1 MSEKQMEQE
10 LEVDLCL
17 LIFSVSAALLGVCLT
32 VLGIFKLLTH
42 IRELQTYGDELLA
55 VDAVLFL
62 ISCLLSYWALRTRG
76 RRRVRNLEIIADVV
90 FLIGLCLMALICGL
104 ITYALV

>member
-32 VLGIFKLLTH
+32 VLGIFRLLTH

-55 VDAVLFL
+55 INAALYL
-62 ISCLLSYWALRTRG
+62 ISCLLSYWALRA
-76 RRRVRNLEIIADVV
+76 RRTQRMHRLEIAADVV
-90 FLIGLCLMALICGL
+90 FLVALCLMALICGF

>member
-1 MSEKQMEQE
+1 MSEKQVEQE

-32 VLGIFKLLTH
+32 VLGIFKLLTQ
-42 IRELQTYGDELLA
+42 IKELQTYGDDLLA

-76 RRRVRNLEIIADVV
+76 RQRVRSLEIVADVI
-90 FLIGLCLMALICGL
+90 FLIALCLMALICGL

>member
-32 VLGIFKLLTH
+32 VLGIFKLLTQ
-42 IRELQTYGDELLA
+42 IKELQTYGDELLA
-55 VDAVLFL
+55 IDAALFL
-62 ISCLLSYWALRTRG
+62 TTCLLSYWALRTRG
-76 RRRVRNLEIIADVV
+76 RRRIRGLEIIADVV
-90 FLIGLCLMALICGL
+90 FLIALCLMALICGL

>member
-62 ISCLLSYWALRTRG
+62 ISCLLSYWALRTR
-76 RRRVRNLEIIADVV
+76 RRRRMLGLEIIADVV

>member
-32 VLGIFKLLTH
+32 VLGIFKLLTQ
-42 IRELQTYGDELLA
+42 IKELQTYGDDLLA

-76 RRRVRNLEIIADVV
+76 RQRVRSLEIVADVI
-90 FLIGLCLMALICGL
+90 FLIALCLMALICGL

>member
-1 MSEKQMEQE
+1 MSEMQVRQE

-32 VLGIFKLLTH
+32 VLGIFKLLTQ
-42 IRELQTYGDELLA
+42 IKELQTYGDDLLA

-76 RRRVRNLEIIADVV
+76 RQRVRSLEIVADVI
-90 FLIGLCLMALICGL
+90 FLIALCLMALICGL

>member
-32 VLGIFKLLTH
+32 VLGIFKLLTQ

-62 ISCLLSYWALRTRG
+62 ISCLLSYWALRTRRKG
-76 RRRVRNLEIIADVV
+76 RIHGLELIADVV
-90 FLIGLCLMALICGL
+90 FLTALCLMAIICGL

>member
-1 MSEKQMEQE
+1 MSENQVQQE

-32 VLGIFKLLTH
+32 VLGIFKLLTQIH
-42 IRELQTYGDELLA
+42 ELQTYGDDLLA

-62 ISCLLSYWALRTRG
+62 ISCLPPYWALRIRG
-76 RRRVRNLEIIADVV
+76 RRRVRSLEIIADVV
-90 FLIGLCLMALICGL
+90 FLIALCLMALICGL

>member
-1 MSEKQMEQE
+1 MEQE
-10 LEVDLCL
+10 VEIDLCL

-42 IRELQTYGDELLA
+42 IRVLETYGDDLLA
-55 VDAVLFL
+55 LDAGLFL
-62 ISCLLSYWALRTRG
+62 ISCLLSYWALRA
-76 RRRVRNLEIIADVV
+76 RRRRRLQGLELMTDIIFIIA
-90 FLIGLCLMALICGL
+90 LCLMAVICGL

>member
-1 MSEKQMEQE
+1 MSEKQVQQE
-10 LEVDLCL
+10 LEVDICVLV
-17 LIFSVSAALLGVCLT
+17 FTASAAMVGVCLT
-32 VLGIFKLLTH
+32 VIGIFRLLTH
-42 IRELQTYGDELLA
+42 VRELQTYGDELLA

-76 RRRVRNLEIIADVV
+76 RRRVRSLEIIADVV
-90 FLIGLCLMALICGL
+90 FLIALCLMAVICGL

>member
-32 VLGIFKLLTH
+32 VIGIFRLFTH
-42 IRELQTYGDELLA
+42 IRDLQTYGDDLLA
-55 VDAVLFL
+55 IDAVLFL
-62 ISCLLSYWALRTRG
+62 ISCLLSYWALRARA
-76 RRRVRNLEIIADVV
+76 RRRMRGLEIVADVV
-90 FLIGLCLMALICGL
+90 FLVALCLMALICGL
-104 ITYALV
+104 NTYAVV

>member
-1 MSEKQMEQE
+1 MSEEQIEQE

-32 VLGIFKLLTH
+32 VLGIFKLLVH
-42 IRELQTYGDELLA
+42 IRELETYGDELLA
-55 VDAVLFL
+55 IDAALFL
-62 ISCLLSYWALRTRG
+62 LSCLLSYWALRARA
-76 RRRVRNLEIIADVV
+76 RRRMVGLEITADVL
-90 FLIGLCLMALICGL
+90 FLIALCLMALICGL

>member
-1 MSEKQMEQE
+1 MSEKQVRQE

-32 VLGIFKLLTH
+32 VLGIFKLLTQ
-42 IRELQTYGDELLA
+42 IKELQTYGDDLLA

-76 RRRVRNLEIIADVV
+76 RQRVRSLEIVADVV
-90 FLIGLCLMALICGL
+90 FLIALCLMALICGL

>member
-1 MSEKQMEQE
+1 MSEKQIEQE
-10 LEVDLCL
+10 VEVDLCL

-42 IRELQTYGDELLA
+42 IKELQTYGDELLA
-55 VDAVLFL
+55 INAALFL
-62 ISCLLSYWALRTRG
+62 FSCLLAYWALRARG
-76 RRRVRNLEIIADVV
+76 RRRMRGLEILADVV
-90 FLIGLCLMALICGL
+90 FLVALCMMALICGL

>member
-1 MSEKQMEQE
+1 MSEEQIEQE

-32 VLGIFKLLTH
+32 VLGIFKLLTQ
-42 IRELQTYGDELLA
+42 IKELQTYGDELLA
-55 VDAVLFL
+55 IDAVLFL
-62 ISCLLSYWALRTRG
+62 ISCLLSYWALRTRRK
-76 RRRVRNLEIIADVV
+76 RRMVGLEITADVL
-90 FLIGLCLMALICGL
+90 FLIALCLMALICGL

>member
-1 MSEKQMEQE
+1 MSEKQVQQE

-17 LIFSVSAALLGVCLT
+17 LIFSVSAALVGVCLT

-55 VDAVLFL
+55 IDAVLFL
-62 ISCLLSYWALRTRG
+62 ISCLLSYWALRTR
-76 RRRVRNLEIIADVV
+76 RRRRMHGLELTADVV
-90 FLIGLCLMALICGL
+90 FLIALCLMALICGL
-104 ITYALV
+104 ITYAVV

>member
-1 MSEKQMEQE
+1 MSEEQIEQE

-32 VLGIFKLLTH
+32 VIGLFKLYTH
-42 IRELQTYGDELLA
+42 IVELQTYGDELLA
-55 VDAVLFL
+55 IDAVLFL
-62 ISCLLSYWALRTRG
+62 ISCLLSYWALRVRA
-76 RRRVRNLEIIADVV
+76 RRRMLGLEIVADVV
-90 FLIGLCLMALICGL
+90 FLIALCLMALICGL

>member
-76 RRRVRNLEIIADVV
+76 RQRVRSLEIVADVV
-90 FLIGLCLMALICGL
+90 FLIALCLMALICGL
-104 ITYALV
+104 ITYAVV